1 MGDVA
6 SSQGGTRRRL
16 RAGEIL
22 MREGAAS
29 TSAYRLVEG
38 ILGVSQSQPGG
49 PDILLADVRPGGLV
63 GELAVLAGGPRTAT
77 VTALSDGLVTAYT
90 KDEFEALLASDRDLA
105 AEVNQ
110 LAIQR
115 IDQNALRRLIEEMV
129 SPVSADL
136 LRELEQHVR
145 WLRLPAG
152 ETLYSAGDQGDG
164 VFYLVS
170 GRLQVTEDDRSQVV
184 GRGTTLGESG
194 LLMAIPR
201 RQTVTAMRDSGL
213 LHLDSSGF
221 ETITRDHLDGVLYL
235 LRELGRRSSARS
247 ASVAGRALTL
257 ADARNP
263 DGTVDSIVES
273 IRLYGTVGHL
283 SASGVE
289 DVLDFPGLA
298 EARSGDPAEYRLGEL
313 VHQTEVDNDHV
324 VYSTDEPDTEWSK
337 RCIRQSDHVAVLCS
351 VDPGSE
357 EIERIRSFVA
367 ASNTID
373 RKNVWLVVVH
383 PSDTDRPR
391 NTLRLLD
398 EVGLVSAL
406 HIREGETESIE
417 RVARIVSGH
426 GIAVV
431 FSGGGARGFAHLGA
445 FRALVEAGVPVDFVG
460 GASMGAVMAGFLSLD
475 MAYDDLIDHAEK
487 AFRSLLD
494 YTLPVVSLIKGKR
507 IHDGIMRN
515 FGDWS
520 FADTWRPFVCVS
532 TNLTKSRTEI
542 HRTGSLAHAIR
553 ASIAIPGVIP
563 PVSADG
569 DLLVD
574 GGVLDNLPID
584 VVRAEFDPGVVI
596 ALDVTPERGPTAKED
611 YGYSISGWKALF
623 GKTFRKQR
631 YPNTVATL
639 LRSTIAASVRERDR
653 QVRENRADLYLQ
665 MPLRGIGLLE
675 FERAREVAD
684 AGYAA
689 AESAIKTWWSEHPSP

>member
-1 MGDVA
+1 MGDMGP
-6 SSQGGTRRRL
+6 SQGGTMRRL
-16 RAGEIL
+16 RAGEVL
-22 MREGAAS
+22 MHEGAAS

-38 ILGVSQSQPGG
+38 ALGVSQSQPGG
-49 PDILLADVRPGGLV
+49 PDILLPDVRPGGLV

-77 VTALSDGLVTAYT
+77 VTALSDSLLTAFT

-129 SPVSADL
+129 SPVSSDL
-136 LRELEQHVR
+136 LRELEKHVQ

-152 ETLYSAGDQGDG
+152 ETLYSVGDEGDG

-170 GRLQVTEDDRSQVV
+170 GRLQVTEENRSRLV
-184 GRGTTLGESG
+184 GRGATLGEAG
-194 LLMAIPR
+194 LLMAVPR

-213 LHLDSSGF
+213 LHLTSSGF

-235 LRELGRRSSARS
+235 LRELGRRSSAQTGS
-247 ASVAGRALTL
+247 DAGRALTL
-257 ADARNP
+257 AEARDP
-263 DGTVDSIVES
+263 DGTAVSIVES
-273 IRLYGTVGHL
+273 IRRYGSVGHL
-283 SASGVE
+283 SASAVE
-289 DVLDFPGLA
+289 AALGFPGLA
-298 EARSGDPAEYRLGEL
+298 QACSGDPAEYRLGEL
-313 VHQTEVDNDHV
+313 IHQAEVDNDHV
-324 VYSTDEPDTEWSK
+324 VYHTAEPDSEWSK
-337 RCIRQSDHVAVLCS
+337 RCIRQSDHAAVMCS
-351 VDPGSE
+351 VNPSGE
-357 EIERIRSFVA
+357 EIQRIRSFVA
-367 ASNTID
+367 ASSTID

-391 NTLRLLD
+391 NTSDLLD
-398 EVGLVSAL
+398 AVGLVSAL
-406 HIREGETESIE
+406 HIREGDTEDVA

-475 MAYDDLIDHAEK
+475 MSYDDLIDHAEK

-563 PVSADG
+563 PVASDG

-584 VVRAEFDPGVVI
+584 VVRAEFDPGTVI
-596 ALDVTPERGPTAKED
+596 ALDVTPQRGPTAKQD

-639 LRSTIAASVRERDR
+639 LRSTIAASVQERDR
-653 QVRENRADLYLQ
+653 QVREERADLYLQ

-684 AGYAA
+684 AGYTA
-689 AESAIKTWWSEHPSP
+689 AESAIKAWWSDHYAP